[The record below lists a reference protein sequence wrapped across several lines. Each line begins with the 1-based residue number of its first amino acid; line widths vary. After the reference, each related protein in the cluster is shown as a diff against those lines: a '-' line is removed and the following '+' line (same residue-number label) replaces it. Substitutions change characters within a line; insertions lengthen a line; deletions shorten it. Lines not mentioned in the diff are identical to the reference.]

1 MSVLQSTQNLGQ
13 IPETMLIT
21 LWAKAEEIKRPNPL
35 LKDEK
40 AVEILE
46 QVDYD
51 FTKFKK
57 SVMSQVGVC
66 IRASLID
73 KEANEFIKKNPDAV
87 VIQLGAGLDAR
98 YERLGVPEVTHWY
111 ELDVPE
117 SIELRKRFFNEST
130 HHTFLA
136 MSLFDY
142 RWIDIVKAHQKPV
155 LIILEGVLM
164 YFPKNEVKAFFQKVC
179 QEFEEA
185 TVLFDMLAYVLVKQA
200 KHHDTVSKVG
210 DGNVPEFKWS
220 ELFTREMEKWNPKIH
235 LEKEYYMSG
244 YDQKRFPFIFRMLY
258 KIPRFYR
265 RFNQRIVRLR
275 IS

>member
-87 VIQLGAGLDAR
+87 AADDLVEQEFGIA
-98 YERLGVPEVTHWY
+98 V
-111 ELDVPE
+111 DVQ
-117 SIELRKRFFNEST
+117 RFFQ
-130 HHTFLA
+130 FPQIG
-136 MSLFDY
+136 
-142 RWIDIVKAHQKPV
+142 RAHV
-155 LIILEGVLM
+155 
-164 YFPKNEVKAFFQKVC
+164 
-179 QEFEEA
+179 
-185 TVLFDMLAYVLVKQA
+185 
-200 KHHDTVSKVG
+200 
-210 DGNVPEFKWS
+210 
-220 ELFTREMEKWNPKIH
+220 
-235 LEKEYYMSG
+235 
-244 YDQKRFPFIFRMLY
+244 
-258 KIPRFYR
+258 
-265 RFNQRIVRLR
+265 
-275 IS
+275 